1 MKSLPITIFNSTGP
15 VNFHNI
21 FNLNTLITNIRV
33 DNNKQLIDELANLL
47 NDTAEAHHKA
57 FAATEGEDPDWPIW
71 YADYLL
77 DKMRKMLNAKFT
89 KSELIY
95 LLVLAD
101 KENAS
106 VAPGAY
112 WPRFY
117 ANFIINRYI

>member
-1 MKSLPITIFNSTGP
+1 LN
-15 VNFHNI
+15 
-21 FNLNTLITNIRV
+21 NLN
-33 DNNKQLIDELANLL
+33 KQPIDELANLL

-57 FAATEGEDPDWPIW
+57 FAATQGEDPDWPIW

-77 DKMRKMLNAKFT
+77 DKMRQMLNAKFT

-101 KENAS
+101 KENTS

-112 WPRFY
+112 WPKFY
-117 ANFIINRYI
+117 ANFITNRYM